1 MKRLDCFAFL
11 LPFIVSA
18 CSSSAGPAASPNGGS
33 APATGGSSSG
43 GSDASGGSKGVEGTD
58 GPDPFTPIVCAPDAG
73 RPSDAP
79 KLESGVWKQIDASPK
94 YWANGIV
101 VDRCNAS
108 VLYSVGGTYPSDS
121 QHGVFRS
128 EDGGATWKQL
138 VKLDSPGRIRVDSRD
153 SKNMYVVD
161 GVNGG
166 TMGFWRT
173 TDGGKTWEM
182 PAGFIEA
189 SGRPEV
195 QQRDAYDV
203 AVNPEDFRHVLVT
216 FHNPWAGWDRAAGV
230 LESPDGG
237 DTWVV
242 HAPEP
247 SWAGAYGYGVFFLSN
262 PELGLG
268 DSQTWLFGSQ
278 GDGYWKTKDGGETWT
293 QVSKSSMTHGG
304 AQLYYTKQGTI
315 YLSSDDGVLK
325 SADNGDTF
333 TLITVPISGAAHLLS
348 VFGDGTNLYAGGYG
362 TPVYTATEQADTE
375 WTEVSDQTF
384 MAGPYEMTYDP
395 KNAIL
400 YSANASAGLWALRR

>member
-1 MKRLDCFAFL
+1 M
-11 LPFIVSA
+11 
-18 CSSSAGPAASPNGGS
+18 
-33 APATGGSSSG
+33 
-43 GSDASGGSKGVEGTD
+43 
-58 GPDPFTPIVCAPDAG
+58 
-73 RPSDAP
+73 
-79 KLESGVWKQIDASPK
+79 
-94 YWANGIV
+94 